1 MYRVTVSQTTLRTRS
16 MVRSWISFDFILGL
30 STLAAVAFGVIMVF
44 SASQGLGTSDLSWGD
59 FAVRQAV
66 YASIGLLAMLLMTR
80 VEFHLLESF
89 TWPLYLTGVTL
100 LGGLFLAGHTVLG
113 ATRWIQLGSQGIQ
126 PSEVAKI
133 LLVLALAKLL
143 GDNEKRLGKFRF
155 YLASIVIMI
164 IPAGL
169 VYLQPDLGT
178 ALTCVAIWL
187 AMVVA
192 ARVRLA
198 YLIGTV
204 LVSAPV
210 VWLALNTNDI
220 LKDYQRKRLLIFLHP
235 ESDILGDGYNILQAR
250 ITIGTGGLFGQGFM
264 NGTQSQGGFLK
275 VAQSDFIFSVVA
287 EAFGF
292 LGAMALVALLLIIT
306 WRYLHAASQAPTT
319 YTGLI
324 CVGLAAWLAVQIF
337 VNIGM
342 NLSLMPVTGIP
353 LPFISAGGTSLISLL
368 AAQGLV
374 QGVALR
380 SRKLKFGG

>member
-1 MYRVTVSQTTLRTRS
+1 MYRVTVSQTTLRTHS

-275 VAQSDFIFSVVA
+275 VAQSDFIFSVLA
-287 EAFGF
+287 EEFGF